1 MPASEP
7 TRRVE
12 LFGGAVSAS
21 FPTRYHDV
29 SDFRPVPDNQEAWTD
44 ASADESVIVEIV
56 ERVERDPMTGDGPS
70 YEEGA
75 AAWFWRDLA
84 DVNDASVSS
93 GASELVGVTKLA
105 REDDVPVG
113 VRASTSITNSTEDV
127 DARNDVSV
135 SVARGTQRVAK
146 GRDGDDARND
156 VFVVLACVRL
166 PRVASD
172 VLVTLNRPLA
182 IAAGSQ
188 TTPQTGSGAVADAAA
203 VKTVAEETL
212 RGILSSLAI
221 EDWGLFG

>member
-70 YEEGA
+70 DEEGA

-113 VRASTSITNSTEDV
+113 VRASTSSPTRPKTST
-127 DARNDVSV
+127 
-135 SVARGTQRVAK
+135 RGTTSPSPSRA
-146 GRDGDDARND
+146 ARSASRKAATATTRGTTSSSSSR
-156 VFVVLACVRL
+156 ACDCRAW
-166 PRVASD
+166 RRTCS
-172 VLVTLNRPLA
+172 
-182 IAAGSQ
+182 
-188 TTPQTGSGAVADAAA
+188 
-203 VKTVAEETL
+203 
-212 RGILSSLAI
+212 
-221 EDWGLFG
+221 

>member
-70 YEEGA
+70 DEEGA

-127 DARNDVSV
+127 
-135 SVARGTQRVAK
+135 
-146 GRDGDDARND
+146 DARND